1 VLRSGVFGSEFLP
14 WREIK
19 LISKFYRGVLILAA
33 LGAFVDVPMV
43 NAHPSPLSNVREA
56 IDHAKQAVAHGKEGH
71 AEELVK
77 HAETSLQFAK
87 MGGRGSHLSEGIDHL
102 NEAIEHGKAG
112 HADVGTEHVEAALQH
127 LLSEIE

>member
-1 VLRSGVFGSEFLP
+1 
-14 WREIK
+14 
-19 LISKFYRGVLILAA
+19 
-33 LGAFVDVPMV
+33 M
-43 NAHPSPLSNVREA
+43 
-56 IDHAKQAVAHGKEGH
+56 AHGKEGH

>member
-1 VLRSGVFGSEFLP
+1 
-14 WREIK
+14 
-19 LISKFYRGVLILAA
+19 
-33 LGAFVDVPMV
+33 MV
-43 NAHPSPLSNVREA
+43 NAHPSPLGNVREA

-127 LLSEIE
+127 LLSEIEWRTFSRAHAGGGRIPSSFSVAVWGEWRDGCGNKFAETRS